1 MQVHWECSELEVS
14 RVTLNRACR
23 RRSEDS
29 CSRSAPV
36 VCCYDLGLALMLRNE
51 THDSA
56 RCGLVCLLAEK
67 AIGEF

>member
-1 MQVHWECSELEVS
+1 MSVSCTQKQVFGEAAFRLE
-14 RVTLNRACR
+14 
-23 RRSEDS
+23 
-29 CSRSAPV
+29 
-36 VCCYDLGLALMLRNE
+36 LALMLRNE